1 MGHERKGRNSLGR
14 TSTTES
20 GTPFE
25 GVSATPQPLSV
36 RDDRALATLSH
47 FGGVA
52 GCLPSAVI
60 YATVRQRGRFTA
72 QESREALNFTL
83 LPTILIIACI
93 GLSVIPAI
101 GWLFGL
107 AAALLWLYVTV
118 MSLIAG
124 VVVNRGNPYQY
135 RLNTRLLDKFSRDA

>member
-1 MGHERKGRNSLGR
+1 MGR

-20 GTPFE
+20 DTPFE

-52 GCLPSAVI
+52 GCLPAAVI

-83 LPTILIIACI
+83 LPTLVIVVCI
-93 GLSVIPAI
+93 GLSVIPAV
-101 GWLFGL
+101 GWVFGL
-107 AAALLWLYVTV
+107 AAAVVWLSITI
-118 MSLIAG
+118 MSLVAG

-135 RLNTRLLDKFSRDA
+135 PLNTRLLDRIAGGR